1 MQNRSLGCVYCVGMD
16 GRPED
21 SVLKRLERLCCE
33 AGLKEAVNEGEL
45 VAVKVHF
52 GELGNT
58 RMLRP
63 QFLKVITR
71 LIQERGAYPFLTDCN
86 TLFYRHRYDA
96 VVHLETARFNGFDH
110 ASMGVPVVIADGLK
124 GLDYRAASFGPGF
137 LEVKV
142 GAAIYEA
149 DGLVTVTHFKGHD
162 QTGFGGV
169 IKNLGVGAIARC
181 GKLILHSASPP
192 SIQPCRCDGCAACV
206 KVCPAGAVKGEA
218 GAVYIDAEKC
228 VLCGFCLAVCSRR
241 AIDIAWDSQG
251 EDFQKRVV
259 ESFAAVVSSRR
270 KLVFY
275 VSFLVD
281 ITPVCDCRSWSP
293 IPLVGDIGIL
303 AGFDP
308 VAIDQAG
315 LDLVQEKIRAL
326 HKGAG
331 LWDFTGVSGD
341 FMLDYAEK
349 LGLGTRNYRLLS
361 V

>member
-1 MQNRSLGCVYCVGMD
+1 MKDRSRGCVYFVSMD
-16 GRPED
+16 GQPEN
-21 SVLKRLERLCCE
+21 SVLKRLERLCYE
-33 AGLKEAVNEGEL
+33 AGLVEAVDEGEL

-86 TLFYRHRYDA
+86 TLFYRHRYNA

-149 DGLVTVTHFKGHD
+149 DRLVTVTHFKGHD

-169 IKNLGVGAIARC
+169 IKNLGVGAVARS
-181 GKLILHSASPP
+181 GKLILHSSRPP
-192 SIQPCRCDGCAACV
+192 FIQLGRCDGCARCAG
-206 KVCPAGAVKGEA
+206 VCPAGAVKSEA
-218 GAVYIDAEKC
+218 GTAFVDAEKC
-228 VLCGFCLAVCSRR
+228 VLCGLCLAVCSRR
-241 AIDIAWDSQG
+241 AVDFAWDRQG
-251 EDFQKRVV
+251 EDFQKKVV

-270 KLVFY
+270 NPVFY

-293 IPLVGDIGIL
+293 VPLVGDIGIL

-315 LDLVQEKIRAL
+315 LDLVQERVRNL
-326 HKGAG
+326 YKGAG

-349 LGLGTRNYRLLS
+349 LGLGTRNYGLLS